1 MNMYDGAIEKFGELL
16 VCYVRQVSIQQC
28 HLPLIPDRET
38 STARRWRVAATAA
51 GGLVPP
57 EVVVP
62 ECVDTTVFEVLRHI
76 DDQEILH
83 LLFTS
88 ANGETVDLLTEGG
101 GELGGWYVGSNSW
114 RTWYSNERI
123 LDLDDIDISDL
134 KAEWGTEN
142 IPDDP
147 APIIAD
153 LPMPRRAIEEL
164 GQLLVRHVRD
174 VAIQSCDLQRLPHSQ
189 TPVAKRWR
197 LAGAPFNG
205 QIPPE
210 VLIPDCVDE
219 TIFAFLRAI
228 DRGLLPLSFIAEN
241 GEMVDL
247 VKEGRGE
254 LASHYMRPGG
264 WRSQYS
270 KERFVEEPTE

>member
-1 MNMYDGAIEKFGELL
+1 MNVYDGAIEKFGALV
-16 VCYVRQVSIQQC
+16 VCYVREVSIQQC

-38 STARRWRVAATAA
+38 LRARRLKAAAVAA
-51 GGLVPP
+51 GGLVPA

-83 LLFTS
+83 LLFHES
-88 ANGETVDLLTEGG
+88 SGEMIDLLVDGG
-101 GELGGWYVGSNSW
+101 GELGGWYIGTGEW
-114 RTWYSNERI
+114 RPRYSKERF
-123 LDLDDIDISDL
+123 IDYFADTPTD
-134 KAEWGTEN
+134 WGIHDN
-142 IPDDP
+142 VVDP
-147 APIIAD
+147 APILAD

-197 LAGAPFNG
+197 CAGAPFHG

-228 DRGLLPLSFIAEN
+228 DRALLPLSFIAEN
-241 GEMVDL
+241 GKMVDL

-254 LASHYMRPGG
+254 LASHYIRPGG

-270 KERFVEEPTE
+270 KERFRQ